1 MRLSGQES
9 AEAIVPACGEGL
21 NMKRGEQMTSSR
33 KEQGQQKTLNR
44 GSSQEE
50 VVNTQGTVRVQS
62 SSPAQVKSY
71 TCGTE
76 YTLLEEMLKLDN
88 MMAALKRVE
97 QNKGAAGVDK
107 VDVKSLRPY
116 LKEHWPRIRGELLEG
131 TYKPQPVR
139 RVEIPK
145 SDGGIR
151 LLGIPT
157 LVDRLIQQGLSQVLT
172 PIFDPSFSNS
182 SYGFRPNRSTHQAVK
197 QAKQYIEDGY
207 RYVVDLDL
215 EKFFDRV
222 NHDILMARVARK
234 IKDKRILGL
243 IRAYLNAGIM
253 AKGVCV
259 RSEQGVPQGG
269 LSKALDNP
277 PYPKLCVI
285 QSKPRKPL
293 ALHGL
298 GPIYLG

>member
-1 MRLSGQES
+1 
-9 AEAIVPACGEGL
+9 
-21 NMKRGEQMTSSR
+21 MTSSR
-33 KEQGQQKTLNR
+33 KEQGQPKTLNG
-44 GSSQEE
+44 GSLQEE
-50 VVNTQGTVRVQS
+50 VVNPQGTVRAQS
-62 SSPAQVKSY
+62 SYPAQVRSY

-97 QNKGAAGVDK
+97 QNKGAAGIDK

-116 LKEHWPRIRGELLEG
+116 LKEHWSRIREELLEG

-139 RVEIPK
+139 RVEIQK
-145 SDGGIR
+145 SDGGVR

-157 LVDRLIQQGLSQVLT
+157 LVDRLIQQGLAQVLT

-222 NHDILMARVARK
+222 NHDILMARVIRK
-234 IKDKRILGL
+234 VKDRRILRL
-243 IRAYLNAGIM
+243 IRAYLNAGVM
-253 AKGVCV
+253 ANGVCV

-277 PYPKLCVI
+277 PCGV
-285 QSKPRKPL
+285 PRVL
-293 ALHGL
+293 A
-298 GPIYLG
+298 